1 MRDDIPTLLRE
12 AAADPSHTP
21 DFDAMAAHGRRQHLV
36 GRVGTALVALVA
48 LVAGGLVLWPDG
60 QPAGGPV
67 IGEQPT
73 SPDHAGQSV
82 TMPDG
87 WHEVSVGEAVI
98 GVPGDWVLEVFNEP
112 ADLCVNGLQKPT
124 AVVMHAGPVPETMCT
139 DEGMAARV
147 LETAPLSTVPSAW
160 LDPPAGEQWRT
171 ATAGDVSGQ
180 VLVRNGQGTVIAYRF
195 PTLDLWLQFSAPDP
209 IGRWADDILATL
221 AVATDTDDSRDGS
234 QPSCPDGDAN
244 AVIEWVSFVQVGPR
258 MMTEVGD
265 AGPLVREQLGRQVLE
280 TRCRIADE
288 ASTEYSPQPGDASFL
303 SPGTPVYAIAGTD
316 PGFRVVADDSG
327 DLRLFQVMTADDAE
341 TARDVFDI
349 DGRVT
354 RIDVSRNH
362 VVDGT
367 TTTVE
372 IVDPTDVRK
381 LVDALLTS
389 EVTPERQP
397 STNEVTY
404 QLVLHLQEGPPVELR
419 LYPSDNLI
427 GHPWI
432 TVPESLTD
440 QIEQAATGGDAA
452 GAVVL
457 DGSQVQ
463 TLAAAATHDPSLK
476 GHVVLD
482 TESLAS
488 VWDMANVSGAPPT
501 LPDGTVGVFVIARQ
515 AESTCRSTDDVLGV
529 RVDDMATVL
538 LDRDGEFTRPC
549 PGPEGSHAYTA
560 FVVAIPDVYA
570 DQLGGASS
578 ELTSSS
584 D

>member
-1 MRDDIPTLLRE
+1 MRDDIPTLLRD
-12 AAADPSHTP
+12 AAADPSRTP
-21 DFDAMAAHGRRQHLV
+21 DFDELAARGRRQHLAA
-36 GRVGTALVALVA
+36 RASTALVAVVA
-48 LVAGGLVLWPDG
+48 LLAGGIVLWPDG
-60 QPAGGPV
+60 QPARAPV

-73 SPDHAGQSV
+73 VPDHAEQSV
-82 TMPDG
+82 TVPDG
-87 WHEVSVGEAVI
+87 WHDVTVGEAVL
-98 GVPGDWVLEVFNEP
+98 GVPDDWVLEVFNEP
-112 ADLCVNGLQKPT
+112 ADVCVNGPQEPT
-124 AVVMHAGPVPETMCT
+124 AVVMHAGPVPENRCKAQ
-139 DEGMAARV
+139 GMAARV
-147 LETAPLSTVPSAW
+147 LQAAPLSTVPPAW

-180 VLVRNGQGTVIAYRF
+180 VLVRNNHGTVAYQF
-195 PTLDLWLQFSAPDP
+195 PTLDLWLQFNAPDP
-209 IGRWADDILATL
+209 IGSWADDILATL
-221 AVATDTDDSRDGS
+221 AAATDTDGSRDDS

-258 MMTEVGD
+258 MMTEVGE
-265 AGPLVREQLGRQVLE
+265 AGPIAREQLGRQVLE

-288 ASTEYSPQPGDASFL
+288 ASTEYSPRPGDASFL
-303 SPGTPVYAIAGTD
+303 PPGTPVYAIAGTD
-316 PGFRVVADDSG
+316 PGFRVVADDDG
-327 DLRLFQVMTADDAE
+327 ELRLFQVMTAQDAE

-354 RIDVSRNH
+354 RIDVSRDH

-367 TTTVE
+367 TTTGE
-372 IVDPTDVRK
+372 IVNPTDVREV
-381 LVDALLTS
+381 VDALLTS

-404 QLVLHLQEGPPVELR
+404 RVMLHLREGPPVELR

-432 TVPESLTD
+432 TVSASLTD

-452 GAVVL
+452 AAVVL

-482 TESLAS
+482 SESLAS

-501 LPDGTVGVFVIARQ
+501 LPDSTVGVFVIARQ
-515 AESTCRSTDDVLGV
+515 RESTCRSTDDVLGV

-538 LDRDGEFTRPC
+538 LDRDGEFLRPC
-549 PGPEGSHAYTA
+549 PGPERSHAYTA
-560 FVVAIPDVYA
+560 FVVAIPDEYA
-570 DQLGGASS
+570 AQLEGATS
-578 ELTSSS
+578 ELATPS